1 VERDRQTERRKDEE
15 ADEETAVEEVVIV
28 ENEQVNPKRHD
39 I

>member
-15 ADEETAVEEVVIV
+15 DEETAVEEVVIV